1 MTIFLL
7 QFQSLNFSASSN
19 IFIVFLKRFPTVLKI
34 LVMFAYDVQTT
45 STIQNLTFT
54 RTKVIITRES
64 EVKDEST
71 HCFGKIM
78 LYIHFSSLN

>member
-7 QFQSLNFSASSN
+7 EFQSLNFSASSN
-19 IFIVFLKRFPTVLKI
+19 IFIIFLTRFPTVLKI